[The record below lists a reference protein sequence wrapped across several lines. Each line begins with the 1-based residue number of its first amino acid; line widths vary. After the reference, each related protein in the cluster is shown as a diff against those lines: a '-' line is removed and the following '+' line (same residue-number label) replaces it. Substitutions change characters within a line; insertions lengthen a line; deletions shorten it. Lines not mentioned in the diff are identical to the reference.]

1 VGEILMKLLLAGFI
15 SLLASTAFAQPD
27 NKPTTTTDL
36 RSAQA
41 DLQKPDGVPAGGC
54 MPIGLTARGDLVFP
68 MQCRE
73 LIERE
78 RGPIPEAKQQISE
91 PRPQPEP
98 SVKMPPVEAVKLAP
112 AEKVTPVAAAPVEA
126 VPAEKEKAEREKA
139 EKEKAEKDAATA
151 VQPQERARKRLAR
164 AERRKQQGP
173 PTAAASDPQTTGS
186 TTQATGSSLRW
197 FSTTR

>member
-1 VGEILMKLLLAGFI
+1 MKLLLAGFI
-15 SLLASTAFAQPD
+15 SVVATAAFAQPG
-27 NKPTTTTDL
+27 NKPANAMDL

-41 DLQKPDGVPAGGC
+41 DLQRTDSVPVGGC

-78 RGPIPEAKQQISE
+78 RGPIREEKRQISE
-91 PRPQPEP
+91 PRSQSEP
-98 SVKMPPVEAVKLAP
+98 SVKIAP
-112 AEKVTPVAAAPVEA
+112 AEKVTPVAVAPVA
-126 VPAEKEKAEREKA
+126 VPPAEVTPAEK
-139 EKEKAEKDAATA
+139 DIATTG
-151 VQPQERARKRLAR
+151 QPQERVRKRFSR

-173 PTAAASDPQTTGS
+173 APVSDPQTTGS

>member
-1 VGEILMKLLLAGFI
+1 MKLLLAGFI
-15 SLLASTAFAQPD
+15 SLLATAAFAQPD
-27 NKPTTTTDL
+27 NKPTTATDL

-41 DLQKPDGVPAGGC
+41 DVQRSDGVPAGGC

-78 RGPIPEAKQQISE
+78 RGPIPEEKQQISE
-91 PRPQPEP
+91 PRPRQEP
-98 SVKMPPVEAVKLAP
+98 SAKTAP
-112 AEKVTPVAAAPVEA
+112 AEKVTPVAVAPVE
-126 VPAEKEKAEREKA
+126 VTP
-139 EKEKAEKDAATA
+139 AEKDAATTGQA
-151 VQPQERARKRLAR
+151 QERARKRLAK
-164 AERRKQQGP
+164 AERRKPQALP
-173 PTAAASDPQTTGS
+173 PAAAPVSDPQTTGS

>member
-1 VGEILMKLLLAGFI
+1 MKLLLAGFI
-15 SLLASTAFAQPD
+15 SVLATAAFAQPD
-27 NKPTTTTDL
+27 NKPANAMDL

-41 DLQKPDGVPAGGC
+41 DLQRSDGVPAGGC

-78 RGPIPEAKQQISE
+78 RGPIPEEKKQISE
-91 PRPQPEP
+91 PRSQQEP
-98 SVKMPPVEAVKLAP
+98 SAKTAP
-112 AEKVTPVAAAPVEA
+112 AEKVTPVAVAPAEKVTPVAVAPVE
-126 VPAEKEKAEREKA
+126 VTP
-139 EKEKAEKDAATA
+139 AEKDAAA
-151 VQPQERARKRLAR
+151 AAGQAQERARKRLAR

-173 PTAAASDPQTTGS
+173 PPAAVSDSQTTGS

>member
-1 VGEILMKLLLAGFI
+1 MKLLLAGFI
-15 SLLASTAFAQPD
+15 SVLATAVFAQPD
-27 NKPTTTTDL
+27 NKPANAMDL

-41 DLQKPDGVPAGGC
+41 DLQRSDGVPAGGC

-78 RGPIPEAKQQISE
+78 RGPIPEEKRQISE
-91 PRPQPEP
+91 PRPQQEP
-98 SVKMPPVEAVKLAP
+98 SAKIAPAEKVAPVAVAP
-112 AEKVTPVAAAPVEA
+112 AEKVTPVVAVAPVE
-126 VPAEKEKAEREKA
+126 VTP
-139 EKEKAEKDAATA
+139 AEKDAAA
-151 VQPQERARKRLAR
+151 PGQAQARKRLAR
-164 AERRKQQGP
+164 TERRKQQGP
-173 PTAAASDPQTTGS
+173 PTAAVSDSQTTGS

>member
-1 VGEILMKLLLAGFI
+1 MRLLLAGFI
-15 SLLASTAFAQPD
+15 SVLATAAFAQPD
-27 NKPTTTTDL
+27 NKPANAMDL

-41 DLQKPDGVPAGGC
+41 DLQRSDGVPAGGC

-78 RGPIPEAKQQISE
+78 RGPIPEEKQQISE
-91 PRPQPEP
+91 PRPQQEP
-98 SVKMPPVEAVKLAP
+98 SAKTAP
-112 AEKVTPVAAAPVEA
+112 AEKVTPVAVA
-126 VPAEKEKAEREKA
+126 PAEKVTPVAVA
-139 EKEKAEKDAATA
+139 PVAVTPAEKDAAA
-151 VQPQERARKRLAR
+151 APGQAQERARKRLAR

-173 PTAAASDPQTTGS
+173 ATAAASDPQTTGS

>member
-1 VGEILMKLLLAGFI
+1 MKLLLAGFI
-15 SLLASTAFAQPD
+15 SVLATTAFAQPD
-27 NKPTTTTDL
+27 NKPANAMDL

-41 DLQKPDGVPAGGC
+41 DLQRSDGVPAGGC

-78 RGPIPEAKQQISE
+78 RGPIPEEKQQISE
-91 PRPQPEP
+91 PRSQQVP
-98 SVKMPPVEAVKLAP
+98 SAKTAP
-112 AEKVTPVAAAPVEA
+112 AEKVTPVAVA
-126 VPAEKEKAEREKA
+126 PAEKVTPVAVA
-139 EKEKAEKDAATA
+139 PVAVTPAEKDAAA
-151 VQPQERARKRLAR
+151 APGQAQERARKRLAR

-173 PTAAASDPQTTGS
+173 ATAAASDPQTTGS

>member
-1 VGEILMKLLLAGFI
+1 MKLLLAGFI
-15 SLLASTAFAQPD
+15 SVLATAAFAQPD
-27 NKPTTTTDL
+27 NKPANAMDL

-41 DLQKPDGVPAGGC
+41 DLQRSDGVPAGGS

-78 RGPIPEAKQQISE
+78 RGPIPEEKQQISE
-91 PRPQPEP
+91 PRSQQVP
-98 SVKMPPVEAVKLAP
+98 SAKTAP
-112 AEKVTPVAAAPVEA
+112 AEKVTPVAVA
-126 VPAEKEKAEREKA
+126 PAEKVTPVAVA
-139 EKEKAEKDAATA
+139 PVGVTPAEKDAAA
-151 VQPQERARKRLAR
+151 APGQAQERARKRLAR

-173 PTAAASDPQTTGS
+173 ATAAASDPQTTGS

-197 FSTTR
+197 F

>member
-1 VGEILMKLLLAGFI
+1 MKLLLAGFI
-15 SLLASTAFAQPD
+15 SVLATAAFAQPD
-27 NKPTTTTDL
+27 NKPANAMDL

-41 DLQKPDGVPAGGC
+41 DLQRSDGVPAGGC

-78 RGPIPEAKQQISE
+78 RGPIPEEKQQISE
-91 PRPQPEP
+91 PRSQQEP
-98 SVKMPPVEAVKLAP
+98 SAKIAP
-112 AEKVTPVAAAPVEA
+112 AEKVTPVAVAPAEKVTPVVAVAPVE
-126 VPAEKEKAEREKA
+126 VTP
-139 EKEKAEKDAATA
+139 AEKDAAATGQA
-151 VQPQERARKRLAR
+151 QARKRLAR
-164 AERRKQQGP
+164 TERRKQQGP
-173 PTAAASDPQTTGS
+173 PTAAASDSQTTGS

>member
-1 VGEILMKLLLAGFI
+1 MRLLLAGFI
-15 SLLASTAFAQPD
+15 SVLATAAFAQPD
-27 NKPTTTTDL
+27 NKPANAMDL

-41 DLQKPDGVPAGGC
+41 DLQRSDGVPAGGC

-78 RGPIPEAKQQISE
+78 RGPIPEEKQQISE
-91 PRPQPEP
+91 PRSQQEP
-98 SVKMPPVEAVKLAP
+98 SAKTAP
-112 AEKVTPVAAAPVEA
+112 AEKVTPVAVA
-126 VPAEKEKAEREKA
+126 PAEKVTPVAVA
-139 EKEKAEKDAATA
+139 PVAVTPAEKDAAA
-151 VQPQERARKRLAR
+151 APGQAQERARKRLAR

-173 PTAAASDPQTTGS
+173 PTAAVSDSQTTGS

>member
-1 VGEILMKLLLAGFI
+1 MKLLLAGFI
-15 SLLASTAFAQPD
+15 SVLATAAFAQPD
-27 NKPTTTTDL
+27 NKPANAMDL

-41 DLQKPDGVPAGGC
+41 DLQRSDGVPAGGC

-78 RGPIPEAKQQISE
+78 RGPIPEEKQQISE
-91 PRPQPEP
+91 PRPQQEP
-98 SVKMPPVEAVKLAP
+98 SAKIAP
-112 AEKVTPVAAAPVEA
+112 AEKVTPVAVA
-126 VPAEKEKAEREKA
+126 PAEKVTPVAVA
-139 EKEKAEKDAATA
+139 PVAVTPAEKDAAA
-151 VQPQERARKRLAR
+151 APGQAQERARKRLAR

-173 PTAAASDPQTTGS
+173 ATAAASDPQTTGS

>member
-1 VGEILMKLLLAGFI
+1 MKLLLAGFI
-15 SLLASTAFAQPD
+15 SVLATAAFAQPD
-27 NKPTTTTDL
+27 NKPANAMDL

-41 DLQKPDGVPAGGC
+41 DVQKSDGVPAGGC

-78 RGPIPEAKQQISE
+78 RGPIPEEKKQISE
-91 PRPQPEP
+91 PRSQQEP
-98 SVKMPPVEAVKLAP
+98 SAKTTP
-112 AEKVTPVAAAPVEA
+112 AEKVTPVAVTPAEKVTPVAVAPIVAVAPVE
-126 VPAEKEKAEREKA
+126 VTPAEKGA
-139 EKEKAEKDAATA
+139 AATGQA
-151 VQPQERARKRLAR
+151 QERARKRLAR
-164 AERRKQQGP
+164 TERRKQQGP
-173 PTAAASDPQTTGS
+173 ATAAASDPQTTGS

>member
-1 VGEILMKLLLAGFI
+1 MKLLLAGFI
-15 SLLASTAFAQPD
+15 SVLATAAFAQPD
-27 NKPTTTTDL
+27 NKPANAMDL

-41 DLQKPDGVPAGGC
+41 DLQRSDGVPAGGC

-78 RGPIPEAKQQISE
+78 RGPIPEGKQQISE
-91 PRPQPEP
+91 PRSQQEP
-98 SVKMPPVEAVKLAP
+98 SAKTAP
-112 AEKVTPVAAAPVEA
+112 AEKVTPVAVAPVVA
-126 VPAEKEKAEREKA
+126 VAPAGVTP
-139 EKEKAEKDAATA
+139 AEKDAAA
-151 VQPQERARKRLAR
+151 APGQAQERARKRLAR

-173 PTAAASDPQTTGS
+173 ATAAASDPQTTGS
-186 TTQATGSSLRW
+186 TTQATGNSLRW

>member
-1 VGEILMKLLLAGFI
+1 MKLLLAGFI
-15 SLLASTAFAQPD
+15 SVLATAAFAQPD
-27 NKPTTTTDL
+27 NKPANAVDL

-41 DLQKPDGVPAGGC
+41 DVQKSDGVPAGGC

-78 RGPIPEAKQQISE
+78 RGPIPEEKKQVSE
-91 PRPQPEP
+91 PRSQPEP
-98 SVKMPPVEAVKLAP
+98 SAKTAPAEKITPVAVAP
-112 AEKVTPVAAAPVEA
+112 AEKVTPVVAVAPVE
-126 VPAEKEKAEREKA
+126 VTPS
-139 EKEKAEKDAATA
+139 EKDTAATGQA
-151 VQPQERARKRLAR
+151 QERARKRLAR
-164 AERRKQQGP
+164 TERRKLQGP
-173 PTAAASDPQTTGS
+173 APTAASDPPTTGS

>member
-1 VGEILMKLLLAGFI
+1 MKLLLAGFI
-15 SLLASTAFAQPD
+15 SVLATAAFAQPD
-27 NKPTTTTDL
+27 NKPANAMDL

-41 DLQKPDGVPAGGC
+41 DLQRSDGVPAGGC

-78 RGPIPEAKQQISE
+78 RGPIPEEKQQISE
-91 PRPQPEP
+91 PRPQQEP
-98 SVKMPPVEAVKLAP
+98 SAKTAP
-112 AEKVTPVAAAPVEA
+112 AEKVTPVAVA
-126 VPAEKEKAEREKA
+126 PAEKATPVAVTPVEVTP
-139 EKEKAEKDAATA
+139 AEKDAAA
-151 VQPQERARKRLAR
+151 PSQAQERARKRLAR

>member
-1 VGEILMKLLLAGFI
+1 MKLLLAGFI
-15 SLLASTAFAQPD
+15 SMLATAAFAQPD
-27 NKPTTTTDL
+27 NKPANAMDL

-41 DLQKPDGVPAGGC
+41 DLQRSDGVPAGGC

-78 RGPIPEAKQQISE
+78 RGPIPEEKQQISE
-91 PRPQPEP
+91 PRSQQEP
-98 SVKMPPVEAVKLAP
+98 SAKTAP
-112 AEKVTPVAAAPVEA
+112 AEKVTPVAVA
-126 VPAEKEKAEREKA
+126 PAEKVTPVAVA
-139 EKEKAEKDAATA
+139 PVAVTPAEKDAAA
-151 VQPQERARKRLAR
+151 APGQAQERARKRLAR

-173 PTAAASDPQTTGS
+173 ATAAASDPQTTGS

>member
-1 VGEILMKLLLAGFI
+1 MKLLLAGFI
-15 SLLASTAFAQPD
+15 SLLASAAFAQPD
-27 NKPTTTTDL
+27 NKPTTATDL

-41 DLQKPDGVPAGGC
+41 DVQRSDGVPAGGC

-78 RGPIPEAKQQISE
+78 RGPIPEKQQISE
-91 PRPQPEP
+91 PRSQQEP
-98 SVKMPPVEAVKLAP
+98 AVKTAP

-126 VPAEKEKAEREKA
+126 VPAEK
-139 EKEKAEKDAATA
+139 DAAA
-151 VQPQERARKRLAR
+151 APGQPQERARKRLAR
-164 AERRKQQGP
+164 AERRKPQGP
-173 PTAAASDPQTTGS
+173 APTPVSDPQTTGS

>member
-1 VGEILMKLLLAGFI
+1 MKLLLAGFI
-15 SLLASTAFAQPD
+15 SVLATAAFAQPD
-27 NKPTTTTDL
+27 NKPANAMDL

-78 RGPIPEAKQQISE
+78 RGPIPEEKRQISE
-91 PRPQPEP
+91 PRSQPEP
-98 SVKMPPVEAVKLAP
+98 SAKPAP
-112 AEKVTPVAAAPVEA
+112 AEKATPVAAAAAEA
-126 VPAEKEKAEREKA
+126 TPP
-139 EKEKAEKDAATA
+139 EKDVAATGQA
-151 VQPQERARKRLAR
+151 QERARKRLAR

-173 PTAAASDPQTTGS
+173 VPAAASDPQATGS

>member
-1 VGEILMKLLLAGFI
+1 MRLLLAGFI
-15 SLLASTAFAQPD
+15 SVLATAAFAQPD
-27 NKPTTTTDL
+27 NKPANAMDL

-41 DLQKPDGVPAGGC
+41 DLQRSDGVPAGGC

-78 RGPIPEAKQQISE
+78 RGPIPEEKQQISE
-91 PRPQPEP
+91 PRSQQVP
-98 SVKMPPVEAVKLAP
+98 SAKTAP
-112 AEKVTPVAAAPVEA
+112 AEKVTPVAVA
-126 VPAEKEKAEREKA
+126 PAEKVTPVAVA
-139 EKEKAEKDAATA
+139 PVAVTSAEKDAAA
-151 VQPQERARKRLAR
+151 APGQAQERARKRLAR
-164 AERRKQQGP
+164 AERREQQGP
-173 PTAAASDPQTTGS
+173 ATAAASDPQTTGS

>member
-1 VGEILMKLLLAGFI
+1 MKLLLAGFI
-15 SLLASTAFAQPD
+15 SVLATAAFAQPD
-27 NKPTTTTDL
+27 NKPANAMDL

-41 DLQKPDGVPAGGC
+41 DLQRSDGVPAGGC

-78 RGPIPEAKQQISE
+78 RGPIPEEKKQISE
-91 PRPQPEP
+91 PRSQQEP
-98 SVKMPPVEAVKLAP
+98 SAKTAP
-112 AEKVTPVAAAPVEA
+112 AEKVTPVAVAPAEKVTPVAVAPAEKVTPVAVAPVE
-126 VPAEKEKAEREKA
+126 VTP
-139 EKEKAEKDAATA
+139 AEKDAAA
-151 VQPQERARKRLAR
+151 AAGQAQERARKRLAR

-173 PTAAASDPQTTGS
+173 PAAAVSDSQTTGS

>member
-1 VGEILMKLLLAGFI
+1 MKLLLAGFI
-15 SLLASTAFAQPD
+15 SVLATAAFAQPD
-27 NKPTTTTDL
+27 NKPANAMDL

-41 DLQKPDGVPAGGC
+41 DLQRSDGVPAGGC

-78 RGPIPEAKQQISE
+78 RGPIPEEKQQISE
-91 PRPQPEP
+91 PRSQQEP
-98 SVKMPPVEAVKLAP
+98 SAKTAP
-112 AEKVTPVAAAPVEA
+112 AEKVTPVAVA
-126 VPAEKEKAEREKA
+126 PAEKVTPVAVA
-139 EKEKAEKDAATA
+139 PVAVTPAEKDAAA
-151 VQPQERARKRLAR
+151 APGQAQERARKRLAR

-173 PTAAASDPQTTGS
+173 ATAAASDPQTTGS

>member
-1 VGEILMKLLLAGFI
+1 MKLLLAGFI
-15 SLLASTAFAQPD
+15 SVLATAAFAQPD
-27 NKPTTTTDL
+27 NKPANAVDL

-41 DLQKPDGVPAGGC
+41 DLQKSDGVPAGGC

-78 RGPIPEAKQQISE
+78 RGPIPEEKKQISE
-91 PRPQPEP
+91 PRSQPEP
-98 SVKMPPVEAVKLAP
+98 SAKTAPTEKVTPVAVAP
-112 AEKVTPVAAAPVEA
+112 AEKVTPVAVAPVE
-126 VPAEKEKAEREKA
+126 VTPP
-139 EKEKAEKDAATA
+139 EKDVAAPGQA
-151 VQPQERARKRLAR
+151 QERARKRLAR

-173 PTAAASDPQTTGS
+173 PTAAASDPPTTGS

>member
-1 VGEILMKLLLAGFI
+1 MKLLLAGFI
-15 SLLASTAFAQPD
+15 SLLATAAFAQPD
-27 NKPTTTTDL
+27 NKPTTATDL

-78 RGPIPEAKQQISE
+78 RGPIPEKQQISE
-91 PRPQPEP
+91 PRSQPEP
-98 SVKMPPVEAVKLAP
+98 AVKMPPVEAVKMTP

-126 VPAEKEKAEREKA
+126 VPAEK
-139 EKEKAEKDAATA
+139 DAATT
-151 VQPQERARKRLAR
+151 VQTQERARKRLAR

-173 PTAAASDPQTTGS
+173 TGAASDPQTTGS

>member
-1 VGEILMKLLLAGFI
+1 MKLLLAGFI
-15 SLLASTAFAQPD
+15 SVLATSAFAQPD
-27 NKPTTTTDL
+27 NKPANAMDL

-41 DLQKPDGVPAGGC
+41 DLQRSDGVPAGGC

-78 RGPIPEAKQQISE
+78 RGPIPEQKQQISE
-91 PRPQPEP
+91 PRSQQEP
-98 SVKMPPVEAVKLAP
+98 SAKTAP
-112 AEKVTPVAAAPVEA
+112 AEKVTPVAVA
-126 VPAEKEKAEREKA
+126 PAEKVTPVAVA
-139 EKEKAEKDAATA
+139 PVAVTPAEKDAAA
-151 VQPQERARKRLAR
+151 APGQAQERARKRLAR

-173 PTAAASDPQTTGS
+173 ATAAASDPQTTGS
-186 TTQATGSSLRW
+186 TTQATGNSLRW

>member
-1 VGEILMKLLLAGFI
+1 MKLLLAGFI
-15 SLLASTAFAQPD
+15 SVLATAVFAQPD
-27 NKPTTTTDL
+27 NKPANAMDL

-41 DLQKPDGVPAGGC
+41 DLQRSDGVPAGGC

-78 RGPIPEAKQQISE
+78 RGPIPEEKRQISE
-91 PRPQPEP
+91 PRPQQEP
-98 SVKMPPVEAVKLAP
+98 SAKIAP
-112 AEKVTPVAAAPVEA
+112 AEKVTPVAVAPAEKVTPVVAVAPVE
-126 VPAEKEKAEREKA
+126 VTP
-139 EKEKAEKDAATA
+139 AEKDAAA
-151 VQPQERARKRLAR
+151 PGQAQARKRLAR
-164 AERRKQQGP
+164 TERRKQQGP
-173 PTAAASDPQTTGS
+173 PTAAVSDSQTTGS

>member
-1 VGEILMKLLLAGFI
+1 MKLLLAGFI
-15 SLLASTAFAQPD
+15 SLLATAAFAQPD
-27 NKPTTTTDL
+27 NTPTTATDL

-78 RGPIPEAKQQISE
+78 RGPIPEGKQQISE
-91 PRPQPEP
+91 PRSQPEP
-98 SVKMPPVEAVKLAP
+98 AVKMAPVEAVKMAP

-126 VPAEKEKAEREKA
+126 VPA
-139 EKEKAEKDAATA
+139 DAATTG
-151 VQPQERARKRLAR
+151 QPQERARKRLAR
-164 AERRKQQGP
+164 AERRKP
-173 PTAAASDPQTTGS
+173 PAPTPVSDPQTTGS

>member
-1 VGEILMKLLLAGFI
+1 MKLLLAGFI
-15 SLLASTAFAQPD
+15 LLLATAAFAQPD
-27 NKPTTTTDL
+27 NKPTTATNL

-78 RGPIPEAKQQISE
+78 RGPIPEEKQQISE
-91 PRPQPEP
+91 PRPEP
-98 SVKMPPVEAVKLAP
+98 AVKMAP

-126 VPAEKEKAEREKA
+126 VPA
-139 EKEKAEKDAATA
+139 DAAIT

>member
-1 VGEILMKLLLAGFI
+1 MKLLLAGFI
-15 SLLASTAFAQPD
+15 SVLATAAFAQPD
-27 NKPTTTTDL
+27 NKPANAMDL

-41 DLQKPDGVPAGGC
+41 DLQRSDGVPVGGC

-78 RGPIPEAKQQISE
+78 RGPIPEGKQQISE
-91 PRPQPEP
+91 PRSQQEP
-98 SVKMPPVEAVKLAP
+98 SAKTAP
-112 AEKVTPVAAAPVEA
+112 AEKVTPVAVAPVVA
-126 VPAEKEKAEREKA
+126 VAPAGVTP
-139 EKEKAEKDAATA
+139 AEKDAAA
-151 VQPQERARKRLAR
+151 APGQAQERARKRLAK

-173 PTAAASDPQTTGS
+173 ATAAASDPQTTGS

>member
-1 VGEILMKLLLAGFI
+1 MKLLLAGCI
-15 SLLASTAFAQPD
+15 SVLATAAFAQPD
-27 NKPTTTTDL
+27 NKPANAMDL

-41 DLQKPDGVPAGGC
+41 DLQRSDGVPAGGC

-78 RGPIPEAKQQISE
+78 RGPIPEEKQQISE
-91 PRPQPEP
+91 PRSQQEP
-98 SVKMPPVEAVKLAP
+98 SAKIAPTEKVTPVAVAP
-112 AEKVTPVAAAPVEA
+112 AEKVTPVVAVAPVE
-126 VPAEKEKAEREKA
+126 VTP
-139 EKEKAEKDAATA
+139 AEKDAAA
-151 VQPQERARKRLAR
+151 APGQAQARKRLAR
-164 AERRKQQGP
+164 TERRKQQGP
-173 PTAAASDPQTTGS
+173 PTAAVSDSQTTGS

>member
-1 VGEILMKLLLAGFI
+1 MKLLLAGFI
-15 SLLASTAFAQPD
+15 SVLATAAFAQPD
-27 NKPTTTTDL
+27 NKPANAMDL

-41 DLQKPDGVPAGGC
+41 DLQRSDGVPAGGC

-78 RGPIPEAKQQISE
+78 RGPIPEEKQQISE
-91 PRPQPEP
+91 PRPQQEP
-98 SVKMPPVEAVKLAP
+98 SAKIAP
-112 AEKVTPVAAAPVEA
+112 AEKVTPVAVAPAEKVTPVVAVAPAVAVAPVE
-126 VPAEKEKAEREKA
+126 VTP
-139 EKEKAEKDAATA
+139 AEKDAAA
-151 VQPQERARKRLAR
+151 APGQAPERARKRLAR
-164 AERRKQQGP
+164 TERRKQQGP
-173 PTAAASDPQTTGS
+173 PTAAVSDSQTTGS

>member
-1 VGEILMKLLLAGFI
+1 MKLLLAGFI
-15 SLLASTAFAQPD
+15 SVLATTAFAQPD
-27 NKPTTTTDL
+27 NKPANAMDL

-41 DLQKPDGVPAGGC
+41 DLQRSDGVPAGGC

-78 RGPIPEAKQQISE
+78 RGPIPEEKQQISE
-91 PRPQPEP
+91 PRSQQEP
-98 SVKMPPVEAVKLAP
+98 SAKIAPTEKVTPVAVAP
-112 AEKVTPVAAAPVEA
+112 AEKVTPVVAVAPVE
-126 VPAEKEKAEREKA
+126 VTP
-139 EKEKAEKDAATA
+139 AEKDAAA
-151 VQPQERARKRLAR
+151 PGQAQARKRLAR
-164 AERRKQQGP
+164 TERRKQQGP
-173 PTAAASDPQTTGS
+173 PTAAVSDSQTTGS